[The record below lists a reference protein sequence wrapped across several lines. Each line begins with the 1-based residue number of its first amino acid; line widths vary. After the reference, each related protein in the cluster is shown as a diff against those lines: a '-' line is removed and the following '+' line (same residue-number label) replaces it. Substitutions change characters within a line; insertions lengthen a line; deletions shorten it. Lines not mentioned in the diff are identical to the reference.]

1 MFTTAQ
7 LIVLAVII
15 VYLLIVNIV
24 ALVMYYLDK
33 QKAIK
38 DKWRTPESVLI
49 GVAAI
54 GGSIGALLGMKMFR
68 HKTKHK
74 KFTIG
79 VPLILVIQVVVA
91 VVVLIN
97 CL

>member
-1 MFTTAQ
+1 MTTGE
-7 LIVLAVII
+7 LIVIGVILS
-15 VYLLIVNIV
+15 YLLIVNIV
-24 ALVMYYLDK
+24 AFVMYYLDK
-33 QKAIK
+33 QKAKK
-38 DKWRTPESVLI
+38 DKWRTPESALI
-49 GVAAI
+49 GVAAL
-54 GGSIGALLGMKMFR
+54 GGSIGALLGMKVFR

-79 VPLILVIQVVVA
+79 VPLILIIQVAVA

>member
-1 MFTTAQ
+1 MDKIIIG
-7 LIVLAVII
+7 IVL
-15 VYLLIVNIV
+15 VYLLIVNVV
-24 ALVMYYLDK
+24 AFVMYYLDK

-38 DKWRTPESVLI
+38 GAWRTPESVLI

-54 GGSIGALLGMKMFR
+54 GGSIGALLGMKVFR
-68 HKTKHK
+68 HKTKHL